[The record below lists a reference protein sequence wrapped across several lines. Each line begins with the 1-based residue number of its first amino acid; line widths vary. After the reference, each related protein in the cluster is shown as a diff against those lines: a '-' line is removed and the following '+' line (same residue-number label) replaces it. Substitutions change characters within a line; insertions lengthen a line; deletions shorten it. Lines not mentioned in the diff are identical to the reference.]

1 MKRRKILE
9 YGGVILAGVGLGLGL
24 VSCDRNKPQSIEPK
38 PTTSPSSANKGLQ
51 LKSFAFEPNGLIPV
65 QYTCDG
71 DNISP
76 PLTWDKVPNGTQSL
90 ALIVDDP
97 DAPGRTFVH
106 WVVYNIPANITELS
120 ESLPSQ
126 AKLDSGIL
134 QGINGFREIGYG
146 GPCPPSGT
154 HRYVF
159 TLYALST
166 KLELTPEAKKSE
178 LITAIDG
185 HILGQAELIGRYAQK
200 R

>member
-9 YGGVILAGVGLGLGL
+9 YGGVILAGVGLGL
-24 VSCDRNKPQSIEPK
+24 VSCDRNQPQSIEPK
-38 PTTSPSSANKGLQ
+38 PTTSPSPTNKGLQ

-76 PLTWDKVPNGTQSL
+76 PLTWDKVPDGTQSL

-97 DAPGRTFVH
+97 DAPGRAFVH
-106 WVVYNIPANITELS
+106 WVVYNIPANVTELT

-126 AKLDSGIL
+126 AKLDGGIL
-134 QGINGFREIGYG
+134 QGTNGFREIGYG
-146 GPCPPSGT
+146 GPCPHSGT
-154 HRYVF
+154 HSYVF
-159 TLYALST
+159 TLYALNT
-166 KLELTPEAKKSE
+166 KLELTPEAQKSE
-178 LITAIDG
+178 LINSIDG
-185 HILGQAELIGRYAQK
+185 HILEQAELIGRYAQK